1 MNKIKVEDI
10 EVEVI
15 KKNIKNLNLS
25 VHPPYGQVRLSVPKR
40 MTDKDIKTFII
51 SKAPWITKHQEKF
64 KQLEVLPKNRFISG
78 EIHYFFGDEYT
89 LNLIYQDKGKS
100 KVSVRD
106 KRYIDLYVKEESSE
120 EERVYII
127 KEWYRKELKSKIPFL
142 IEKWER
148 IMDVGVNEFGVKQ
161 MKTRWGT
168 CNTRDK
174 RIWINLEL
182 AKMSPHFLEYIVV
195 HEMAHLLERGHGPK
209 FKAIMDKYYPNW
221 KNVKDELNK
230 KGISIFQ

>member
-1 MNKIKVEDI
+1 MNKIKVGDI

-25 VHPPYGQVRLSVPKR
+25 VHPPYGQVRLSAPKR
-40 MTDKDIKTFII
+40 MTEKDIKTFII
-51 SKAPWITKHQEKF
+51 SKTSWIKKHQEKF

-78 EIHYFFGDEYT
+78 EIHYFFGDEYI

-106 KRYIDLYVKEESSE
+106 KKHIDLYVKEKGSE
-120 EERVYII
+120 EERRYII
-127 KEWYRKELKSKIPFL
+127 KEWYRKELKLKIPFL

-148 IMDVGVNEFGVKQ
+148 IMDVEVNEFGVKQ

-182 AKMSPHFLEYIVV
+182 AKMSPYFLEYIVV

-230 KGISIFQ
+230 KGISIFR

>member
-1 MNKIKVEDI
+1 MTKIIIEQI

-25 VHPPYGQVRLSVPKR
+25 VHPPNGEVRLSAPKR
-40 MTDKDIKTFII
+40 MTDEEIKSFII
-51 SKAPWITKHQEKF
+51 SKLTWIRKHQQRFEN
-64 KQLEVLPKNRFISG
+64 LEIIPKREFVSG
-78 EIHYFFGDEYT
+78 EIHYLFGEKYT
-89 LNLIYQDKGKS
+89 LNVIYQNSGKS
-100 KVSVRD
+100 KVNIRD
-106 KRYIDLYVKEESSE
+106 KRYIDLYVKEGSE
-120 EERVYII
+120 KEAKEYIT
-127 KEWYRKELKSKIPFL
+127 KEFYREELKAVIPSL
-142 IEKWER
+142 IKKWEN
-148 IMDVGVNEFGVKQ
+148 IMGVKVHEFGVKQ

-182 AKMSPHFLEYIVV
+182 AKTSLNCLEYIVV

-221 KNVKDELNK
+221 KNVKEELNK
-230 KGISIFQ
+230 FFLF